1 MRGEIERYLDKN
13 HITITDFAKEVD
25 VNRATVSQYL
35 KGVEISE
42 TARYKIEDGYN
53 DMIMPDSEE
62 PTAEAESFGYIPR
75 TGELLHTRDAQGV
88 IAVCQ
93 SCQDYIGMGMITG
106 KSGFGKS
113 FALKCYAKGAKVAYI
128 ECNESM
134 TARDLIKVIER
145 RLSLP
150 HVAGSVDDRMDNIKD
165 FFNANRGYLLII
177 DEADKLITKYTQK
190 KAEILRNIFDQA
202 EIGLVLAGE
211 PALKRMVG
219 TYIPRVANRIAFRY
233 ELEGL
238 SPDEARSYISERR
251 FEDEASGEMV
261 RRATNERY
269 GCFRLLNRTME
280 NVKRVMPGDNVITLD
295 AVRKA
300 SAMMMV

>member
-1 MRGEIERYLDKN
+1 MRGNIERYLDRN
-13 HITITDFAKEVD
+13 GITITEFAREVD

-35 KGVEISE
+35 KGADISE
-42 TARYKIEDGYN
+42 TARCKIEDGFD
-53 DMIMPDSEE
+53 DMVADEDVVGVLEE
-62 PTAEAESFGYIPR
+62 QTAYIPR
-75 TGELLHTRDAQGV
+75 TGNLLHTRDAQGV

-113 FALKCYAKGAKVAYI
+113 FALKCYAKSAKVAYI

-134 TARDLIKVIER
+134 TARDLIKAIER
-145 RLSLP
+145 RLTLP
-150 HVAGSVDDRMDNIKD
+150 HISGSVDDRMDNIKD

-190 KAEILRNIFDQA
+190 KAEILRNIFDQT

-238 SPDEARSYISERR
+238 SADEARSYISERR
-251 FEDEASGEMV
+251 FEDGASGEMV

-269 GCFRLLNRTME
+269 GCFRLLNRTLE
-280 NVKRVMPGDNVITLD
+280 NVKRVIPGDEVITLD

-300 SAMMMV
+300 SAMMML